1 MVDSGKEFLM
11 LDSYNSIPWLIWI
24 QLFVFVLLLLL
35 LCLVGV
41 FSLDTGDN
49 SFSSSDSVPS
59 TSGSSLSKRFLSGNP
74 VPISHHGLGFSI
86 QSHQV
91 GSSQSIKGEITPAVT
106 RRVTTTEEEAEGSLE
121 KDSSHSLHHPC
132 NLFRLA
138 GSAFLKC
145 FGIDRTTLRVG
156 ESLSL
161 YLFFFF
167 LSKGTL
173 LTCARGFHFS
183 SFTFSLV
190 MKKNS
195 RAPSNLLRPYGILI
209 IT

>member
-41 FSLDTGDN
+41 FSLDIGDD
-49 SFSSSDSVPS
+49 SFSSSYSDSVPS
-59 TSGSSLSKRFLSGNP
+59 TSSGSSLSKRFLSGNP
-74 VPISHHGLGFSI
+74 LPISHHGLGFSVNSSHV

-145 FGIDRTTLRVG
+145 FGIDRTTEETDDSLRQ
-156 ESLSL
+156 ES
-161 YLFFFF
+161 
-167 LSKGTL
+167 
-173 LTCARGFHFS
+173 
-183 SFTFSLV
+183 
-190 MKKNS
+190 KKE
-195 RAPSNLLRPYGILI
+195 R
-209 IT
+209 